1 VRPSAQ
7 AAPDAPA
14 IDALLSRVKASA
26 MRYPGAP
33 AGFYPY
39 PIHRSQGGPL
49 RGRTGWRT
57 MDTLEEVVSFA
68 SSGRVSKILMK
79 KNGRPAIG
87 MRPGG
92 LTENAV
98 LLFLQPKPS

>member
-1 VRPSAQ
+1 
-7 AAPDAPA
+7 
-14 IDALLSRVKASA
+14 
-26 MRYPGAP
+26 
-33 AGFYPY
+33 
-39 PIHRSQGGPL
+39 
-49 RGRTGWRT
+49 